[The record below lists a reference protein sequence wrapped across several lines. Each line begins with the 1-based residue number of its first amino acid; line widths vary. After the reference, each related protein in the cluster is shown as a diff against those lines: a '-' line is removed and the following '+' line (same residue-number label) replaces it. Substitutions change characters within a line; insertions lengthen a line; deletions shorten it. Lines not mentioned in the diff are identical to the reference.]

1 MVCVLLAPSPIDTAP
16 NTRHLDPHT
25 LMREQRRFPPE
36 DMLPLPSQAT
46 TLQGG
51 GLDLPVCA
59 PRLKSCGMQILS
71 GTVQWSLARN
81 EEWTEVVCVD
91 GGGERTNW
99 NMLRH
104 TSNTTEPSSEEEIS
118 FGVMDVSEHSPHYYI
133 PPQQM
138 QLPLGTAQTH
148 SGSGPLEDDRFECN
162 TVAEERPT
170 PATQRFVSG
179 RTVTDM

>member
-1 MVCVLLAPSPIDTAP
+1 
-16 NTRHLDPHT
+16 
-25 LMREQRRFPPE
+25 
-36 DMLPLPSQAT
+36 
-46 TLQGG
+46 
-51 GLDLPVCA
+51 
-59 PRLKSCGMQILS
+59 MQTLS

-118 FGVMDVSEHSPHYYI
+118 FGVMDVSEHRPHYYI

-138 QLPLGTAQTH
+138 QLPLETAQTH
-148 SGSGPLEDDRFECN
+148 SGSGPSEDDEFECN
-162 TVAEERPT
+162 TVAEESPT
-170 PATQRFVSG
+170 PATQQFVSG